1 MNLRANFVPRPSS
14 VRLVLMGAGVLA
26 LCTAFFA
33 IDVVV
38 DLWHRADR
46 GIGYSS
52 AEAIHLVFEVAAVL
66 GLGFGALNL
75 WSYFHFLKAE
85 ARRSEQTLNMLR
97 GQFDEVLHARF
108 NEWGL
113 TPAEKDVALFMIRG
127 LTNEEIAAARNTA
140 SGTIKAQSTSIFRKV
155 GVRSKPELMST
166 IIDHFLDQSAGSS
179 PRGDADIRNEQIAQP
194 DNH

>member
-1 MNLRANFVPRPSS
+1 
-14 VRLVLMGAGVLA
+14 
-26 LCTAFFA
+26 
-33 IDVVV
+33 
-38 DLWHRADR
+38 
-46 GIGYSS
+46 
-52 AEAIHLVFEVAAVL
+52 
-66 GLGFGALNL
+66 
-75 WSYFHFLKAE
+75 
-85 ARRSEQTLNMLR
+85 MLR
-97 GQFDEVLHARF
+97 SQFDEVLHARF

-140 SGTIKAQSTSIFRKV
+140 AGTIKAQSTSIFRKV

-179 PRGDADIRNEQIAQP
+179 PRGDADIHNEQKAQP